1 MKTRNS
7 NCLVAELWWKCQRV
21 PGVRVV
27 VEEERMAVNE
37 VMIASSA
44 VNLVIGL
51 ETALKGMVN
60 TTT

>member
-1 MKTRNS
+1 M
-7 NCLVAELWWKCQRV
+7 
-21 PGVRVV
+21 RVV